1 MAHYSAAVGS
11 SNVIAASLQTIAN
24 QESRYKD
31 AILQNHALCKS
42 AAARLG
48 ASYVGEGGGGV
59 SEIEQTLH
67 MVNDNDET
75 SQNDTAAWLKE
86 QRERLKRLAE
96 RNVENERLV
105 QSLVAAATHLRDQVL
120 HASSS
125 QQEDTKVVLDYEE
138 KIQSLVQENLEANKS
153 SQLPLEQETMY
164 REVCSELGEKLAKK
178 PKRSRG
184 GGEDDDDDIEV
195 FRAAGSQANSLK
207 CPITGMFL
215 EEPMKNKVCGHL
227 YSKEAIMHH
236 LQTKLRN
243 RRTPNCPV
251 AGCGNT
257 VTLEQ
262 LEKDVMMKTMV
273 RREMRRQD
281 QANQLRATQA
291 SVLESDEEQDI

>member
-1 MAHYSAAVGS
+1 MAHYGVAVGS

-24 QESRYKD
+24 KESRYKD

-48 ASYVGEGGGGV
+48 ASYVGGGGGV
-59 SEIEQTLH
+59 SEMEHTLN
-67 MVNDNDET
+67 MVANDDET
-75 SQNDTAAWLKE
+75 SQNETAAWLKE

-96 RNVENERLV
+96 QNVENERLV
-105 QSLVAAATHLRDQVL
+105 QSFVAAATHLRDQVL
-120 HASSS
+120 HSCSS
-125 QQEDTKVVLDYEE
+125 QQEDTKVVVLDFEE
-138 KIQSLVQENLEANKS
+138 KIQSLVQENLKSNKS

-164 REVCSELGEKLAKK
+164 REVCSELGEKLAK

-184 GGEDDDDDIEV
+184 GGDEDDDDIEV
-195 FRAAGSQANSLK
+195 FRAAGSQVNSLK
-207 CPITGMFL
+207 CPITGLFL
-215 EEPMKNKVCGHL
+215 EEPMKNKVCGHF

-236 LQTKLRN
+236 LQTKQRN

-257 VTLEQ
+257 VTLAQ
-262 LEKDVMMKTMV
+262 LEKDVMMETMV

-291 SVLESDEEQDI
+291 SVLESDEEQEM